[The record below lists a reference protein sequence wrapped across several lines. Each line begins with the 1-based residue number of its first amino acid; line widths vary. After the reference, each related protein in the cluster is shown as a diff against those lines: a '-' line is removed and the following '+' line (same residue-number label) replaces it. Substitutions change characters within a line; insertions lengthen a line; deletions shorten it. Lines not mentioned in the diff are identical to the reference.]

1 MDQSLPLRRKIPP
14 KIDQSCDL
22 NSTLELADTPSQAK
36 NRLVYNISYAI
47 YSTES
52 DLLLLQVL
60 AEYHIKTKKIS
71 EEGDA
76 TTNSFLARNE

>member
-1 MDQSLPLRRKIPP
+1 MYSTD
-14 KIDQSCDL
+14 CDL
-22 NSTLELADTPSQAK
+22 LS
-36 NRLVYNISYAI
+36 
-47 YSTES
+47 
-52 DLLLLQVL
+52 LQVL